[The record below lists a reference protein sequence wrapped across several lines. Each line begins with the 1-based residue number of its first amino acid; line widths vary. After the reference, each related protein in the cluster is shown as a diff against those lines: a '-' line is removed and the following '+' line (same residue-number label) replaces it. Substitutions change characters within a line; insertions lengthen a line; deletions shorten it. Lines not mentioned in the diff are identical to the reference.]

1 MPIAVLRSLAGI
13 WSGATARGRDSG
25 RPRRNARRASP
36 ARCPAGAGTI
46 TGEALEDR
54 CLFAL
59 AITPVPAATPGAT
72 LAGSLLVPNSGITVT
87 GATYVG
93 IDNQGGTFT
102 GFDLTSA
109 TNQRVNI
116 RDGLLLTN
124 GLAASA
130 LGPND
135 SPATSTDLGT
145 AGDPDLD
152 TLVGTLTEDANSLTL
167 NFTAD
172 IATRSVIFDFVFG
185 SEEFNE
191 FLNLTFNDAFAAY
204 LDGTQVSFDINGRPI
219 TVNNNFFRVNN
230 INGNMDIEYDGL
242 TPRIR
247 TTAPLNPTITNHT
260 LKFVIA
266 DTGDGAVDSGVFLG
280 RLQGSPTAVP
290 APTTELPTPGVLV
303 LASNNFTV
311 DENAG
316 TGTVVVNRVNGTSG
330 LVSVNYS
337 VASGT
342 AIDGQDF
349 TGSIGTLLF
358 ADGQTSATIT
368 VPIIDDLL
376 PEGDETAVLT
386 LSNPDDAGLGTPN
399 TGTLTILDNE
409 LAITFIPPNY
419 LVSETSGNVTVTVSR
434 SGAITAPAT
443 VDYATAD
450 RTGPDGAT
458 ASADYIATS
467 GTINFAVGQRT
478 ATVVVPVID
487 DFTDEE
493 TTETFDIALSNPTG
507 ADLGTQR
514 VAGVGILN
522 VDRPPSIYDITA
534 FAPKGRIE
542 ALYLQANDTLQP
554 GRAIDPATYGLFVH
568 SESKFNNQRAR
579 QRIPFRGVEYNSE
592 LRIITLR
599 PMRPLKNNI
608 FYEVSVRGTGDNGVI
623 SSSNQPLDGDLD
635 RITGE
640 NFVGYFG
647 RGTRLNYFDRDGD
660 KVKLGATGGGVIEVF
675 RDVSRDARAVRYVGA
690 GPGSAVF
697 GRVLKGTRTSN
708 GLTDIRTLVLGGA
721 QSVLPNPPFR
731 ITYAI

>member
-13 WSGATARGRDSG
+13 WSQATTQGRN
-25 RPRRNARRASP
+25 RPRPRAIGRSSLLASP
-36 ARCPAGAGTI
+36 ARAGVMA
-46 TGEALEDR
+46 GEALEER

-59 AITPVPAATPGAT
+59 AITPVPAAVPAT
-72 LAGSLLVPNSGITVT
+72 DLAAAVLVPNTGLTVT
-87 GATYVG
+87 GASYVG
-93 IDNQGGTFT
+93 VDNQGATYT
-102 GFDLTSA
+102 GFDLVSA
-109 TNQRVNI
+109 NNQRVNI
-116 RDGLLLTN
+116 RDGVLLTN
-124 GLAASA
+124 GLALNA

-135 SPATSTDLGT
+135 SPSTSTDLLT

-152 TLVGTLTEDANSLTL
+152 ALVGITTQDANSLTL

-191 FLNLTFNDAFAAY
+191 FLNLTFNDAFGAY

-219 TVNNNFFRVNN
+219 TVNNNFFRINN
-230 INGNMDIEYDGL
+230 INGSMDIEYDGL

-266 DTGDGAVDSGVFLG
+266 DTGDGAVDSGVFIG

-290 APTTELPTPGVLV
+290 APTTDLPTPGVLV
-303 LASNNFTV
+303 LANNNFTV

-316 TGTVVVNRVNGTSG
+316 TGSIVVNRVNGTSG

-337 VASGT
+337 VTSGT

-349 TGSIGTLLF
+349 TGATGTLFF
-358 ADGQTSATIT
+358 ADGQTSATIS
-368 VPIIDDLL
+368 VPILDDLL
-376 PEGDETAVLT
+376 PEGDETAVVT

-419 LVSETSGNVTVTVSR
+419 LVSETSGNATVTVSR

-450 RTGPDGAT
+450 RAGPDGAT

-467 GTINFAVGQRT
+467 GTISFAAGQRT
-478 ATVVVPVID
+478 ATIVVPVID

-493 TTETFDIALSNPTG
+493 TTETFDIRLSNPTG
-507 ADLGTQR
+507 ADLGTQN

-542 ALYLQANDTLQP
+542 ALYLQLNDSLQP
-554 GRAIDPATYGLFVH
+554 ARAIDPANYGLFVH
-568 SESKFNNQRAR
+568 SESKFNNQGAR
-579 QRIPFRGVEYNSE
+579 QRVPFRGIEYNVA

-599 PMRPLKNNI
+599 PMKPLKNNV
-608 FYEVSVRGTGDNGVI
+608 FYEVSVRGTGDSGVI
-623 SSSNQPLDGDLD
+623 SSNNQPLDGDLD
-635 RITGE
+635 RTPGE
-640 NFVGYFG
+640 DFVGYFG
-647 RGTRLNYFDRDGD
+647 RGTRLNFFDRDGD
-660 KVKLGATGGGVIEVF
+660 KVKLQSSGGGVIEVF
-675 RDVSRDARAVRYVGA
+675 RDISRDARTVRYVGA
-690 GPGSAVF
+690 VPGSSIS
-697 GRVLKGTRTSN
+697 GRVQKGTRISN
-708 GLTDIRTLVLGGA
+708 GLTDIRTLILGGA